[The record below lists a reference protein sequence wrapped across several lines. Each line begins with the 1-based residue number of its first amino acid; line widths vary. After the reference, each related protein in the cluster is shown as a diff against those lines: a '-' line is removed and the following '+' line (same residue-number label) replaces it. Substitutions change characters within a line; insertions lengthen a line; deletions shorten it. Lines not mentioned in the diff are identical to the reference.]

1 MTAATPA
8 ASAERAAPAVAPAS
22 AAGHPLR
29 QRRLWLPLVAVLF
42 VVHLPFL
49 HYALRGGPEVTQAVP
64 FSDSFDRASLG
75 DDWWS
80 NGGHWRLANGELYS
94 PGVGNNPLWLKVR
107 LPTDVRISFDVRSD
121 AATGDIKWEAFGD
134 GRTHSTGYL
143 FLFGAWDNGGR
154 SGGAGFNR
162 IAKLDEHG
170 FTVEEIKAQLTQ
182 LARPYPS
189 RATGLEALLD
199 GVRQPLVAWTARRDL
214 DKLAEGTYFKSETPL
229 VVKRN
234 DPKVVKGQ
242 RYHMV
247 VSKQG
252 GKVRWEVDG
261 APMLELN
268 DPAPLSGTG
277 HDRFGFSS
285 WANDTYFDNLK
296 IEPL

>member
-1 MTAATPA
+1 
-8 ASAERAAPAVAPAS
+8 
-22 AAGHPLR
+22 
-29 QRRLWLPLVAVLF
+29 LPLAVVLVA
-42 VVHLPFL
+42 VHLPFL
-49 HYALRGGPEVTQAVP
+49 HHFLRGGPEVTQAVP

-75 DDWWS
+75 SDYFS
-80 NGGHWRLANGELYS
+80 SGGHWRLAGGELYS
-94 PGVGNNPLWLKVR
+94 PGVGNNPLWLKAR
-107 LPTDVRISFDVRSD
+107 LPADVRISFDVRSD

-154 SGGAGFNR
+154 SGGSGFNR

-170 FTVEEIKAQLTQ
+170 FTAEEIKAQLTQ

-189 RATGLEALLD
+189 RATGLEALID
-199 GVRQPLVAWTARRDL
+199 AVRQPLVAWGARRDL
-214 DKLAEGTYFKSETPL
+214 DKLAAGTYFKTETPL
-229 VVKRN
+229 VVKRS

-247 VSKQG
+247 VTKKD
-252 GKVRWEVDG
+252 GKLRWEVDG
-261 APMLELN
+261 EMLLEFN

-285 WANDTYFDNLK
+285 WANDTYFDHLK
-296 IEPL
+296 IETL